1 MTKKP
6 KPSKRADGTLNDL
19 TAALHIQKRR
29 VSTLLSQGMPDS
41 VEAALAWRKSRA
53 DEISVEDLRRSRKAL
68 IDLQAERARVDL
80 AARRGELVPGN
91 QLEEAGGAI
100 GSVMKS
106 MLQRM
111 ANDCPPRLE
120 GLTANEIKKELGIEH
135 DKILA
140 GFADELRKHAIET
153 SHPTTK

>member
-6 KPSKRADGTLNDL
+6 IPSKRADGVLNAL
-19 TAALHIQKRR
+19 CAALHLQKRR
-29 VSTLLSQGMPDS
+29 VSTLLRQGMPDS
-41 VEAALAWRKSRA
+41 VEAALLWRSSRA
-53 DEISVEDLRRSRKAL
+53 SEVSVEDLRKSRKAL

-80 AARRGELVPGN
+80 AARRGELISGDHV
-91 QLEEAGGAI
+91 EEGASAI

-120 GLTANEIKKELGIEH
+120 GLTANEIKKELVKEN

-140 GFADELRKHAIET
+140 GFADELRKYAIET
-153 SHPTTK
+153 SHPENK